1 MGRIIDKLNL
11 ICYCFGYSEADIID
25 DVLKNQGH
33 SSILDRITEAKKK
46 QACQCEIKNPK
57 KR

>member
-1 MGRIIDKLNL
+1 MIDKLNL

-33 SSILDRITEAKKK
+33 SSILDRIAEAKKN
-46 QACQCEIKNPK
+46 QACQCEIKNPQ